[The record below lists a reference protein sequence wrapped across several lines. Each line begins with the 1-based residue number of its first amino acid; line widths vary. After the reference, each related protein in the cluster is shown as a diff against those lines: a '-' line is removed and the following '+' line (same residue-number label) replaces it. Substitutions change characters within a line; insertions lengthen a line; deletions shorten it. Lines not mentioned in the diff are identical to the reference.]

1 MVKKEKN
8 VTTLHHCHF
17 FCCSASLCF
26 PREQMPHWA
35 ALRRGKSLT
44 CEYPCIR
51 TNWDCREKNK
61 DDDYYFQAKGMEAFH
76 KLSQSSDTL
85 SNAGTLP
92 PPPLSTQ
99 THWQKTT
106 INKSKA
112 NTESKHKKSK
122 AQLSIQSCNCF
133 LKLIKIA
140 RLATLILVNLGLPPL
155 YHSTPFICFLF
166 SHL

>member
-1 MVKKEKN
+1 
-8 VTTLHHCHF
+8 
-17 FCCSASLCF
+17 
-26 PREQMPHWA
+26 
-35 ALRRGKSLT
+35 
-44 CEYPCIR
+44 
-51 TNWDCREKNK
+51 
-61 DDDYYFQAKGMEAFH
+61 MEAFH

-122 AQLSIQSCNCF
+122 ALTDKKSELQL
-133 LKLIKIA
+133 
-140 RLATLILVNLGLPPL
+140 LPE
-155 YHSTPFICFLF
+155 IN
-166 SHL
+166 